1 MLLKKIPD
9 DVIIMIHATSLS
21 YKKKRN
27 IKDTSLRYSTNN
39 IVGIV
44 SFLTRS
50 QGNDNRKKSFDRD
63 KRSIV
68 SKLSETSPTININCR
83 KESAIF
89 SLLEE
94 RIWPDSL
101 YIYIL
106 SWQFRCRNVDKRP
119 FSGVRWNALSKR
131 HGLFVTSMNLLWFVV
146 RGRISRD
153 GNDSWEG
160 GSGRASG
167 VVPPYRGVTQYSICI
182 RWI

>member
-9 DVIIMIHATSLS
+9 DVIIVIHATSLS

-101 YIYIL
+101 YIYIYYHDNL
-106 SWQFRCRNVDKRP
+106 DVAMSINDHSLVFGGTHYRSDTVYSSP
-119 FSGVRWNALSKR
+119 RWTSC
-131 HGLFVTSMNLLWFVV
+131 GSSFVAEFHAMETIVG
-146 RGRISRD
+146 RGEVEEPR
-153 GNDSWEG
+153 
-160 GSGRASG
+160 GSFHPIA
-167 VVPPYRGVTQYSICI
+167 V
-182 RWI
+182 

>member
-27 IKDTSLRYSTNN
+27 IKDTSLQYSTNN

-101 YIYIL
+101 YIYIYYH
-106 SWQFRCRNVDKRP
+106 D
-119 FSGVRWNALSKR
+119 
-131 HGLFVTSMNLLWFVV
+131 NLDVAMS
-146 RGRISRD
+146 I
-153 GNDSWEG
+153 NDHSPVFG
-160 GSGRASG
+160 GTH
-167 VVPPYRGVTQYSICI
+167 YRSDTVYSSP
-182 RWI
+182 R